1 MIDYPIMI
9 SALEVIFCVFLAED
23 NFVKELTPLKG
34 VLKIVRFI
42 QVRGIFYA
50 DIM

>member
-1 MIDYPIMI
+1 MI

-23 NFVKELTPLKG
+23 NFVKEL
-34 VLKIVRFI
+34 IRFI
-42 QVRGIFYA
+42 RVRGIFYA